1 MGKFL
6 GVDVAKILGQTF
18 GSKVSSVT
26 LVKVVAWDRQA
37 GQLTSGVNPTTQ
49 DYSARG
55 FVEDYKDQFID
66 GTIIQRGDR
75 KITLLGDTIASKA
88 IPEAGDKLRIG
99 EDSLVIVNVA
109 RDPASAT
116 YTCQARK

>member
-1 MGKFL
+1 MSKFL
-6 GVDVAKILGQTF
+6 GVNVAKILGKTF

-26 LVKVVAWDRQA
+26 LVKVTAWDRQA

-49 DYSARG
+49 EYSARG
-55 FVEDYKDQFID
+55 FVEDYRDAFID

-75 KITLLGDTIASKA
+75 KVTLLGDTIQSKA
-88 IPEAGDKLRIG
+88 IPEVGDKLVMEGVTQI
-99 EDSLVIVNVA
+99 IVNVV

-116 YTCQARK
+116 YACQARK

>member
-6 GVDVAKILGQTF
+6 GVDVAKILGQAF

-26 LVKVVAWDRQA
+26 LVKVTAWDRQA

-49 DYSARG
+49 EYSARG
-55 FVEDYKDQFID
+55 FVEDYKDFFID
-66 GTIIQRGDR
+66 GAIIQRGDR
-75 KITLLGDTIASKA
+75 KITLLADTVASGA
-88 IPEAGDKLRIG
+88 VPETGDKLVIEG
-99 EDSLVIVNVA
+99 TTQIIVNVA
-109 RDPASAT
+109 RDPAGAT